1 MKEGIEVKRILPAV
15 LAFGLL
21 GAMTGQTL
29 AESCF
34 DLWMARNT
42 IYDDNGYCFS
52 TELAQEYFDND
63 DCWTRKPKFSKAERR
78 EIEAIK
84 QEEDDRGCKVN

>member
-1 MKEGIEVKRILPAV
+1 MKRILPAV
-15 LAFGLL
+15 LAFCLMGT
-21 GAMTGQTL
+21 MTSQAF

-63 DCWTRKPKFSKAERR
+63 DCWTKKPKFSKAERR

-84 QEEDDRGCKVN
+84 AEEDDRGCKVN

>member
-1 MKEGIEVKRILPAV
+1 MTIRLFAATAV
-15 LAFGLL
+15 AAIALIAPGTAF
-21 GAMTGQTL
+21 AKM
-29 AESCF
+29 SCF
-34 DLWMARNT
+34 DLWYERNS

-63 DCWTRKPKFSKAERR
+63 DCWTRKPRLSKAERR

-84 QEEDDRGCKVN
+84 EEEEDRGCKVN

>member
-1 MKEGIEVKRILPAV
+1 MKRV
-15 LAFGLL
+15 LAAMLGFCLL
-21 GAMTGQTL
+21 GAMTGQAL

-52 TELAQEYFDND
+52 TEMGQEYFDND
-63 DCWTRKPKFSKAERR
+63 DCWTRKPKFSKAEQR

-84 QEEDDRGCKVN
+84 QEEDNRGCKVN

>member
-1 MKEGIEVKRILPAV
+1 MMKVLVAV
-15 LAFGLL
+15 AAAGMFTALT
-21 GAMTGQTL
+21 GAAAAQ
-29 AESCF
+29 SCF

-63 DCWTRKPKFSKAERR
+63 DCWTKKPKFSKAERR

-84 QEEDDRGCKVN
+84 EEEDDRGCKVN

>member
-1 MKEGIEVKRILPAV
+1 MKRIVPAA
-15 LAFGLL
+15 LAFCLL
-21 GAMTGQTL
+21 GAMTGQAL

-63 DCWTRKPKFSKAERR
+63 DCWTRKPKFSRAEQR
-78 EIEAIK
+78 EIAAIK